1 MMINKSFIKAKMED
15 MNINANKL
23 KDITKL
29 GYATISSFLNKE
41 DYNIKAESYLT
52 IVDELFT
59 PFEQMVYVNAVN
71 KARYSKNNI
80 EYWYHE
86 LLTRKVSEAFE
97 SGKINIQKSGAPYS
111 DDDGVMRMVP
121 AHLIV
126 SFKDPEGQNEIRIF
140 DGEAYRD
147 SSKQNAVKKHFG
159 LK

>member
-1 MMINKSFIKAKMED
+1 MQD
-15 MNINANKL
+15 MGINANKL
-23 KDITKL
+23 KDITGL
-29 GYATISSFLNKE
+29 GYATISSFLNKDE
-41 DYNIKAESYLT
+41 YNIKADSYLN
-52 IVDELFT
+52 IINELFT
-59 PFEQMVYVNAVN
+59 PFEQMVYANAVN

-97 SGKINIQKSGAPYS
+97 NDKIVIQKSGAPYS
-111 DDDGVMRMVP
+111 DEDGVVRMVP

-126 SFKDPEGQNEIRIF
+126 TFKDPEGQNEIRIF

-147 SSKQNAVKKHFG
+147 SSKQNAVKKYFN